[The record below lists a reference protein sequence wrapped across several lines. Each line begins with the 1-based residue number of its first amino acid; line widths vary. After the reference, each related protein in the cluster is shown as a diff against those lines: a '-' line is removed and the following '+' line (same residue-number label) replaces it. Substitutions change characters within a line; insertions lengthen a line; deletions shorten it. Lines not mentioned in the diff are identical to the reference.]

1 MLTTW
6 ATFDFADG
14 TSEAQAVAGDFGG
27 PVFVKNGGQWQLAGI
42 MVAVAGYSGQPSPEL
57 TAVGPL
63 LRNGQPVTE

>member
-1 MLTTW
+1 M
-6 ATFDFADG
+6 
-14 TSEAQAVAGDFGG
+14 
-27 PVFVKNGGQWQLAGI
+27 FVKSGGQWQLAGI